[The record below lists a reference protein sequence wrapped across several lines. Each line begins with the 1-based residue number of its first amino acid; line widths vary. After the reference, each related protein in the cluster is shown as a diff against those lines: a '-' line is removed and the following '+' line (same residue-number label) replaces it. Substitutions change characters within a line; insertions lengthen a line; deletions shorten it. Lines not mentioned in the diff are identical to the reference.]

1 MEAVIGTGG
10 TGGGRLRRVPQIA
23 LVALLLLEL
32 GAALALT
39 DGRLVYTLD
48 DPYIHLAFAEGLGR
62 GHFGLNPGEASAPCS
77 SILWP
82 FLLAPFARLDAAL
95 WLPLLLNAACAL
107 ATLVVVQRA
116 LEEALDLE
124 HEPGREPAACVL
136 GLLAIP
142 ALNLVGLAFTGM
154 EHSLQVLVAAL
165 LARGVIVASQSARAP
180 GWLLV
185 VIVLGPLVRYENA
198 ALSAAALLWL
208 WLAGERARAL
218 GCAALVAA
226 SLGAYSALLL
236 SLGLEPLPTSVM
248 AKSAAV
254 APESGLKSFLYALY
268 HNVSS
273 TSGVLMALGVVALGS
288 AVFAPRR
295 DVGERRL
302 ALCFAVA
309 LLMHLVVGRFG
320 WYGRYE
326 VYAWAAGLLV
336 VLHLWRR
343 GLRRWVDARS
353 LATVGL
359 VGLAVTGIACR
370 EYVIILANNAFA
382 SRNIYH
388 QHYQLHRFVVDRLD
402 EPVAVNDLGWVAF
415 RNENHVLDLWG
426 LASIEALEAR
436 RSSEDSTWIAPLAAE
451 HGVRTALLYE
461 EWFPGLPESWTRVGE
476 LRMAGPRVTPALDR
490 VAIYALDDG
499 QVPVLLELLRDF
511 AESLPAGATLELE
524 PALQVP

>member
-1 MEAVIGTGG
+1 MEAAIGSGVD
-10 TGGGRLRRVPQIA
+10 GGGRLRRVPQIA
-23 LVALLLLEL
+23 LVVLLLLEL

-39 DGRLVYTLD
+39 GGRLIYTLD
-48 DPYIHLAFAEGLGR
+48 DPYIHLAFAEGLSH
-62 GHFGLNPGEASAPCS
+62 GHFGLNPAEASAPCS

-82 FLLAPFARLDAAL
+82 FLLAPFARFELAL
-95 WLPLLLNAACAL
+95 WLPLVLNAACAL
-107 ATLVVVQRA
+107 LTLGVVQRS
-116 LEEALDLE
+116 LEDALDIE
-124 HEPGREPAACVL
+124 HEPGREAAVCVL
-136 GLLAIP
+136 ALLAIP

-165 LARGVIVASQSARAP
+165 LVRGVILASQSGRAP
-180 GWLLV
+180 GWLPL

-208 WLAGERARAL
+208 WLAGERAKAL
-218 GCAALVAA
+218 GCAALIAA
-226 SLGAYSALLL
+226 TLGAYSALLL

-268 HNVSS
+268 HNASN
-273 TSGVLMALGVVALGS
+273 TSGVLMSVAVVALGS
-288 AVFAPRR
+288 AFFAPRR
-295 DVGERRL
+295 EVGERRV
-302 ALCFAVA
+302 ALCFGIA
-309 LLMHLVVGRFG
+309 LTLHLVVGRFG

-353 LATVGL
+353 LLTIAV
-359 VGLAVTGIACR
+359 VGLAVTVVTCR
-370 EYVIILANNAFA
+370 EYVIILGNNAFA
-382 SRNIYH
+382 SRNTY
-388 QHYQLHRFVVDRLD
+388 QQQYQLHRFVVGRLD

-415 RNENHVLDLWG
+415 RNENYVLDLWG
-426 LASIEALEAR
+426 LASIEALKAR
-436 RSSEDSTWIAPLAAE
+436 RSHDDSAWITPLAAE

-461 EWFPGLPESWTRVGE
+461 DWFPGLPETWTRVGE
-476 LRMAGPRVTPALDR
+476 LRMQGPRVTPAVDR

-499 QVPVLLELLRDF
+499 QVPVLVDLLRDF
-511 AESLPAGATLELE
+511 EESLPAGATLELE
-524 PALQVP
+524 PTLQVP